1 MSEPGINTDQS
12 QIRPS
17 RRADLPPQVSIATL
31 GKKPPF
37 GRLRNMFR
45 DRRVNPRAEHTID
58 YTVVEGDPTYRADV
72 DLPLDLCAVS
82 PA

>member
-31 GKKPPF
+31 GKKPTF

-45 DRRVNPRAEHTID
+45 GHRVNPRAGHKID
-58 YTVVEGDPTYRADV
+58 LTVVEGDPTYRADV